1 MAQLDG
7 ILDVAKR
14 GLTTSV
20 GVAVLV
26 VQEAQVQRRALSK
39 AAPQLMT
46 EVGDR
51 VKMLGEKLAD
61 IDERSDDIFDDV
73 EQRLPDGMRPAAR
86 EVHAVLREVRT
97 QVGTITGW

>member
-1 MAQLDG
+1 MAQFDS
-7 ILDVAKR
+7 ILGVAKQ

-20 GVAVLV
+20 GIAVLV
-26 VQEAQVQRRALSK
+26 VQQAQVQRRALGK
-39 AAPQLMT
+39 AAPQLMS

-73 EQRLPDGMRPAAR
+73 EQRLPEGMRPAAR